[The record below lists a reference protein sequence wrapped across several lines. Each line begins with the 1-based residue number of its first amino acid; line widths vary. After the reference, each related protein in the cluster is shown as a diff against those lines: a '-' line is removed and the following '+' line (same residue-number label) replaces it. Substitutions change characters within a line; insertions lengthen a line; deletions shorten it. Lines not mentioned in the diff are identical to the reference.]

1 MSLFLPMGNLERLER
16 EFFERNPKIVA
27 KELLGKYLVREIDNR
42 KIIGKVTEVEA
53 YLGPEDKASHSYNY
67 KKTKRTKTMYEKP
80 GIWYVYLIYG
90 MYHCLN
96 IITEE
101 EGMPSA
107 VLFRELYPIDG
118 IDLIKQNRDVK
129 IGKNYKNLL
138 DGPGKLSMGF
148 EITKDKFN
156 GNDSCAPNSKLYL
169 TYGEKIERKN
179 VEAHERIGIDYAEED
194 KHLKLRFRL
203 NLES

>member
-1 MSLFLPMGNLERLER
+1 MSERNLEKLRR
-16 EFFERNPKIVA
+16 RFFNRKTEIVA
-27 KELLGKYLVREIDNR
+27 KDLIGKYLVRETD
-42 KIIGKVTEVEA
+42 KGKLVGKVIEVEA

-67 KKTKRTKTMYEKP
+67 RKTERTKTMFDKP
-80 GIWYVYLIYG
+80 GTWYVYLIYG

-107 VLFRELYPIDG
+107 VLFRELYPIEG
-118 IDLIKQNRDVK
+118 IDLMKESRDVK

-138 DGPGKLSMGF
+138 DGPGKLSMGLN
-148 EITKDKFN
+148 ITKEKFN
-156 GNDSCAPNSKLYL
+156 GRDSCSSNSKLYL
-169 TYGEKIERKN
+169 THGEKINREN
-179 VEAHERIGIDYAEED
+179 IEAYERIGIDYAEED

-203 NLES
+203 KI